1 MLLSA
6 NTWQRDQN
14 QEVGALNPFRS
25 NSHRRSSSGQKPT
38 TTGTTSG
45 PSSTRRGSLCTRF
58 ACVCAC
64 FEQNIHAPGYL
75 FRAYK
80 IPHVWV
86 CVCVC
91 ALGIAPTAQQQ
102 KTVSSAL
109 ALPRACNL
117 FRPGEEPTKK
127 KNAIVR
133 ARVALG
139 EMKCQ
144 TGKLVR
150 ALSVW
155 RTIAVLF
162 AAALGGYVI
171 HAGARWQTLA
181 RHFMCAT
188 PPPLPFPPP
197 KKGFCE
203 CHAKPLRFDCKCRR
217 TGL

>member
-1 MLLSA
+1 MRSTLFGRTRTA
-6 NTWQRDQN
+6 
-14 QEVGALNPFRS
+14 GAAAAK
-25 NSHRRSSSGQKPT
+25 KPT

-58 ACVCAC
+58 ACVCCAC

-117 FRPGEEPTKK
+117 FRPGEEPTNK
-127 KNAIVR
+127 KNSIVS

-181 RHFMCAT
+181 RHFMCA
-188 PPPLPFPPP
+188 PPFHSRRR
-197 KKGFCE
+197 KKGFASATPNRCGLIVS
-203 CHAKPLRFDCKCRR
+203 AGVPGCK
-217 TGL
+217 T